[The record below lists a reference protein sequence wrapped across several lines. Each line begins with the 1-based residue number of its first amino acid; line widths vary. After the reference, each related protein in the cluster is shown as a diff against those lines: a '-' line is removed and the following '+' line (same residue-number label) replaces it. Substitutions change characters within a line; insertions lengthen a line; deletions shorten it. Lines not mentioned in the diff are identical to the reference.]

1 MPQLIEEVLHNKEK
15 HLQDKQMEQAGPE
28 EQREIKKIVVVGP
41 QLRQYSNNFV
51 RGTEMLIRHTRQ

>member
-1 MPQLIEEVLHNKEK
+1 
-15 HLQDKQMEQAGPE
+15 MEQAGPE

-41 QLRQYSNNFV
+41 QLRQFSNNFV